1 MTNEPSQQSSP
12 TRPTPSAQQEAV
24 CAFVC
29 KSPDNLVVRA
39 RAGTG
44 KTWTILEAL
53 RRYVRLY
60 PEAEVLIAAFNKRIA
75 VELQQKTANTSIA
88 VSTLHSLGFRAITSQ
103 WRGVRINR
111 NRGQDLARKACGDQA
126 PDDMVNLVRRLAAM
140 GKNCAPNIKAKS
152 TDTQAQPGHLEQLR
166 QLALEFDLD
175 PDPAW
180 AEDGWDLERIASCA
194 QKAML
199 LALCKDGEIDF
210 DDQIFIPVANAFARP
225 AYRLVVIDEA
235 QDMNQAQLRLAYRLC
250 VPRAQ
255 GGRLIVVGDDRQAIY
270 RFRGADSGALD
281 RLKTALEAHELPLT
295 ITYRCAQAIVEEAQA
310 LVPDYQAAPN
320 APRGVVRKAL
330 EKEMYEQ
337 AAPGDAILSRRNA
350 ELASACMRLL
360 KIGKRARIE
369 GRDIGEGLLRLV
381 ESLKAKN
388 WKEFG
393 PKLERWR
400 EREVAKITAKHKGKS
415 PDALAEACDR
425 IHDQAD
431 TLHSFSEGLRS
442 VAALV
447 ARIRE
452 LFSDSHEVTT
462 PAIVCS
468 SVHKA
473 KGLEWQR
480 VWGLDWTFG
489 GKGKRT
495 DAQEEANI
503 EYVFITRAQKE
514 LVRVV
519 RPGERRR

>member
-1 MTNEPSQQSSP
+1 VWDGRDPVSLDGVLGFLI
-12 TRPTPSAQQEAV
+12 V
-24 CAFVC
+24 CRETGRL
-29 KSPDNLVVRA
+29 PDDVFAGIGDATVDIPVPIEDVEIGGHRVACCSWA
-39 RAGTG
+39 RAPSCAV
-44 KTWTILEAL
+44 EAL
-53 RRYVRLY
+53 R
-60 PEAEVLIAAFNKRIA
+60 
-75 VELQQKTANTSIA
+75 
-88 VSTLHSLGFRAITSQ
+88 FR
-103 WRGVRINR
+103 R
-111 NRGQDLARKACGDQA
+111 
-126 PDDMVNLVRRLAAM
+126 
-140 GKNCAPNIKAKS
+140 
-152 TDTQAQPGHLEQLR
+152 
-166 QLALEFDLD
+166 
-175 PDPAW
+175 
-180 AEDGWDLERIASCA
+180 
-194 QKAML
+194 
-199 LALCKDGEIDF
+199 
-210 DDQIFIPVANAFARP
+210 
-225 AYRLVVIDEA
+225 
-235 QDMNQAQLRLAYRLC
+235 
-250 VPRAQ
+250 
-255 GGRLIVVGDDRQAIY
+255 
-270 RFRGADSGALD
+270 
-281 RLKTALEAHELPLT
+281 
-295 ITYRCAQAIVEEAQA
+295 
-310 LVPDYQAAPN
+310 
-320 APRGVVRKAL
+320 
-330 EKEMYEQ
+330 
-337 AAPGDAILSRRNA
+337 
-350 ELASACMRLL
+350 
-360 KIGKRARIE
+360 KRARIE

-388 WKEFG
+388 WKKFG

-431 TLHSFSEGLRS
+431 TLHSFSQGLRS

-473 KGLEWQR
+473 KGLEWVR